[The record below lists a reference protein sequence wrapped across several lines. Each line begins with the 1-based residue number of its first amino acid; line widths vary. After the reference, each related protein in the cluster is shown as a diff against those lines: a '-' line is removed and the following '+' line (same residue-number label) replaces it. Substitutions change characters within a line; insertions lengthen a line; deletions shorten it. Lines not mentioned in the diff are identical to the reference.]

1 MDSTWLVELDKFLRG
16 EENHLKEHKNFV
28 NYKYEYL
35 DKSYPSVEAAHSLF
49 HTPLKQEER
58 KF

>member
-1 MDSTWLVELDKFLRG
+1 MDKFLKG
-16 EENHLKEHKNFV
+16 EDNKWKEHPNYI

-35 DKSYPSVEAAHSLF
+35 DKSFPTAEMAHDLIAQPF
-49 HTPLKQEER
+49 KDLPR

>member
-1 MDSTWLVELDKFLRG
+1 MDSTWFIELDKFLNNQ
-16 EENHLKEHKNFV
+16 ENKLKEHKNFV

-35 DKSYPSVEAAHSLF
+35 DKSFPTAEAAHNLINA
-49 HTPLKQEER
+49 PLKQEAR